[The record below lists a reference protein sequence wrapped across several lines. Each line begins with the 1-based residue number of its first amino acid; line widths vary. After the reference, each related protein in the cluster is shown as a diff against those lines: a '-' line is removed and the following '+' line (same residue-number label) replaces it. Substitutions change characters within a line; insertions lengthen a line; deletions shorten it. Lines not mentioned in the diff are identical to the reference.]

1 MQDKATLRSDLSGIQ
16 GYTGAAL
23 SVLLFFFAPV
33 ETQSDKPRGL
43 RGGAPSSSPNDG
55 STETEKTMAKNS
67 HLTLSDRIAI
77 EVGLRER
84 KSFSAI
90 AEELGKPYLSVSD

>member
-43 RGGAPSSSPNDG
+43 RGRAPSSSPDG
-55 STETEKTMAKNS
+55 GSRETEKTMAKNT
-67 HLTLSDRIAI
+67 HLRQHRIIRQKELSCQQVAFGRTVCA
-77 EVGLRER
+77 
-84 KSFSAI
+84 
-90 AEELGKPYLSVSD
+90 